1 MKKQIIAGMAAAMV
15 CVGAVGGTFAYLTQ
29 TTGEVRNTFTVGN
42 NVQISLDETD
52 VDELGVAVPEAGKV
66 TANEYKLIPGHEYTK
81 DPTVHVDADSET
93 CYVFIKV
100 DNGIAAIESDAEG
113 YVNIAEQIARNGWT
127 ALPNKSGYYYKTDA
141 VSPEGAD
148 VDIDVFGQFAI
159 NKDAY
164 IDAEKAPMDPL
175 NLAQYTDATITITAC
190 AVQAD
195 GFDSALEASV
205 ALPEDF

>member
-42 NVQISLDETD
+42 NVQISLDESKVT
-52 VDELGVAVPEAGKV
+52 ELGELDGEDRVY
-66 TANEYKLIPGHEYTK
+66 TNTYKLIPNHEYVK

-113 YVNIAEQIARNGWT
+113 YVNIAEQIANNDWI
-127 ALPNKSGYYYKTDA
+127 ALPDKPGYYYKADA
-141 VSPEGAD
+141 VNPEGAD
-148 VDIDVFGQFAI
+148 VDIDVFDQFAI
-159 NKDAY
+159 NEDAY
-164 IDAEKAPMDPL
+164 IDAAEDPMNPL
-175 NLAQYTDATITITAC
+175 NLAQYTDDTITITAC

-195 GFDSALEASV
+195 GFETALEASV
-205 ALPEDF
+205 ALPEGF